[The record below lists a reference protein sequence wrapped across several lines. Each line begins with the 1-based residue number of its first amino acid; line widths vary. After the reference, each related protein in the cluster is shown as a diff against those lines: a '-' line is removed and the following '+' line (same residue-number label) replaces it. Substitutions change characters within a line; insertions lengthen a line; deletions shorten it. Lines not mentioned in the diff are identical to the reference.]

1 MSSISLQRRHS
12 GSLAVVLL
20 GLFLAGCSPKEHDA
34 VVATIGNDPMTLSE
48 YEKLYVKS
56 NGTREAGT
64 AASQEEREKFL
75 DLVVKYKLKL
85 KDAYSQALDK
95 KSEINQE
102 IGQYKGSLAQSFLTE
117 REVTSPG
124 VKKLYARRS
133 EEIHAAHILLEL
145 TPNATPA
152 ESAAAYKDAY
162 DIIAKAKSGTDF
174 NSLAVAFS
182 KDPSVKENKGDL
194 YYFTGGDF
202 VQQFEDAAF
211 SMKPGEISSP
221 PVRTRYGLHI
231 IKLIERKPAPG
242 EVRAN
247 HIMIRFPSMTPT
259 PDDTLAAY
267 KKIVAV
273 EDSLKLGVGFVE
285 LAKRHSDDGG
295 SAGKGGD
302 LGWFTRRRWVRPFD
316 DVVMTLQPGQR
327 SGIVRTQYGYHLILC
342 ADRRAPKPFEE
353 AKAELEQMYQQRLFA
368 DDNARY
374 ISRLK
379 SELRYTRD
387 DSVVARLLA
396 SCDPAKTLHDSAWDA
411 RIPTSLHRSA
421 MMTILGQPVTVDSIV
436 AMLKARPD
444 LATVRLEAS
453 ALNPALDKIA
463 EQLVF
468 STKADLIAKENPE
481 FAAILKEY
489 KEGIL
494 IYQVEQDRVWSKISP
509 ADSLLRLH
517 FATNRD
523 KFTFPDRVRFS
534 EIRLSSEAAARTA
547 RERAGS
553 GTTFEQ
559 IVAEDS
565 IRMKLPLSFKI
576 LFSGTSAALGA
587 EAKKSIAQVGDQ
599 LSHEKGLSVRL
610 WAFPDTTTGKKKNMQ
625 LASRRIEAVKSFLV
639 KDFGIGEERIALAVI
654 PQSVDSATAQ
664 SLRTVRSQALTLDI
678 QGRQPLV
685 VGSLQKLVLAP
696 PVDERSKKADSLAI
710 DGVSPPFYYQNGYS
724 LVRLEARE
732 PARQKTFEEAT
743 PEVSTSFQDAESKRL
758 EKEWMNGLKARFPV
772 LEYKE
777 SLKDAFKPGR

>member
-1 MSSISLQRRHS
+1 MFSTSSQRKHS

-48 YEKLYVKS
+48 YEKLYIKS
-56 NGTREAGT
+56 NGTRDSGT
-64 AASQEEREKFL
+64 VASQEDREKFL

-85 KDAYSQALDK
+85 KDAYSQGLDK
-95 KSEINQE
+95 KPEINQE

-145 TPNATPA
+145 TPNASPA

-174 NSLAVAFS
+174 SSLAIAFS

-202 VQQFEDAAF
+202 VSQFEDAAF
-211 SMKPGEISSP
+211 SMKPGEISSA
-221 PVRTRYGLHI
+221 PVRTKYGLHI
-231 IKLIERKPAPG
+231 IKLFERKPAPG
-242 EVRAN
+242 DVRAN
-247 HIMIRFPSMTPT
+247 HIMIRFPSMSPN
-259 PDDTLAAY
+259 PDDTVAAY
-267 KKIVAV
+267 KKIVSV
-273 EDSLKLGVGFVE
+273 QDSLKLGVGFVE
-285 LAKRHSDDGG
+285 LAKRNSDDGG

-316 DVVMTLQPGQR
+316 DVVMTLQPGQV
-327 SGIVRTQYGYHLILC
+327 SGIVRTQYGYHLIRC
-342 ADRRAPKPFEE
+342 AERRPPKPFEE
-353 AKAELEQMYQQRLFA
+353 ARPELEQMYQQRLFA

-374 ISRLK
+374 LGRLK
-379 SELRYTRD
+379 SELAFTRD
-387 DSVVARLLA
+387 DSVVARVLA
-396 SCDPAKTLHDSAWDA
+396 SCDPAKTVHDSAWDA
-411 RIPTSLHRSA
+411 RIPLSLRRSA
-421 MMTILGQPVTVDSIV
+421 VMSLLGQPVTVDSLV

-444 LATVRLEAS
+444 MASVRLEAP

-468 STKADLIAKENPE
+468 STKADLIAKNNPE

-509 ADSLLRLH
+509 SDSLLKLH
-517 FATNRD
+517 FAANRD

-534 EIRLSSEAAARTA
+534 EIRLSNEAAARA
-547 RERAGS
+547 VRERAIK
-553 GTTFEQ
+553 GTPFEQ

-565 IRMKLPLSFKI
+565 LRMKLPSNFKL
-576 LFSGTSAALGA
+576 LFNGTSVAPGA
-587 EAKKSIAQVGDQ
+587 DAKKSIAQVGEQ
-599 LSHEKGLSVRL
+599 LTHDKSVSVRL
-610 WAFPDTTTGKKKNMQ
+610 SAFPDTAAGKKKNVQ
-625 LASRRIEAVKSFLV
+625 LASRRIEAVKSLLV
-639 KDFGIGEERIALAVI
+639 KDFGIGEERIVLAVT
-654 PQSVDSATAQ
+654 PQPVNNAATK
-664 SLRTVRSQALTLDI
+664 SDRTVLSHTLSLDI
-678 QGRQPLV
+678 QGRQPLL
-685 VGSLQKLVLAP
+685 VGSLQKLVVP
-696 PVDERSKKADSLAI
+696 PPTDERSKRADSLAVGGI
-710 DGVSPPFYYQNGYS
+710 SVPFYHQNGYS
-724 LVRLEARE
+724 LVQLEARE

-743 PEVSTSFQDAESKRL
+743 PEASTSFQDAESKRL
-758 EKEWMNGLKARFPV
+758 EKEWMNGLKTRFPV
-772 LEYKE
+772 QENKA

>member
-1 MSSISLQRRHS
+1 MSSISSQHRHS

-34 VVATIGNDPMTLSE
+34 VVATIGSDPMALSE

-56 NGTREAGT
+56 NGTRDAGA

-85 KDAYSQALDK
+85 KDAYSQGLDK
-95 KSEINQE
+95 KSEVNQE

-124 VKKLYARRS
+124 VKKLYTRRS

-152 ESAAAYKDAY
+152 ESAAAYKDAF

-194 YYFTGGDF
+194 YFFTGGDF
-202 VQQFEDAAF
+202 VPQFEDAAF
-211 SMKPGEISSP
+211 SMKQGDISSP

-242 EVRAN
+242 EVRAS
-247 HIMIRFPSMTPT
+247 HIMIRFPSMTPN

-267 KKIVAV
+267 KKIVALQ
-273 EDSLKLGVGFVE
+273 DSLKLGIGFVE

-295 SAGKGGD
+295 SADKGGD

-316 DVVMTLQPGQR
+316 DVVMTLQPGQL

-342 ADRRAPKPFEE
+342 ADRRPPKPFEE
-353 AKAELEQMYQQRLFA
+353 AKPELEQMYQQRLFA
-368 DDNARY
+368 EDNARY

-387 DSVVARLLA
+387 DSVVARFLA
-396 SCDPAKTLHDSAWDA
+396 SCDPAKTVRDSAWDA

-421 MMTILGQPVTVDSIV
+421 MMTLLGQPVTVDSIT
-436 AMLKARPD
+436 AILQARPD

-509 ADSLLRLH
+509 TDSLLKLH
-517 FATNRD
+517 FAANRD

-534 EIRLSSEAAARTA
+534 EIRLSNEATAQTA
-547 RERAGS
+547 RERAS
-553 GTTFEQ
+553 KGTTFEQ
-559 IVAEDS
+559 IVTEDS
-565 IRMKLPLSFKI
+565 IRMKLPVNFTI
-576 LFSGTSAALGA
+576 LFTGTSAVPRTD
-587 EAKKSIAQVGDQ
+587 AKKSIAQVGEQ
-599 LSHEKGLSVRL
+599 LTHDKSVSVRL
-610 WAFPDTTTGKKKNMQ
+610 SAFPDTSTGKKKSLQ
-625 LASRRIEAVKSFLV
+625 LASRRIGAVKSSLV
-639 KDFGIGEERIALAVI
+639 KDFGIGEERIVLAVT
-654 PQSVDSATAQ
+654 PQVVDSTATQ
-664 SLRTVRSQALTLDI
+664 SDRAVRSRTISLDI
-678 QGRQPLV
+678 QGRQPLFV
-685 VGSLQKLVLAP
+685 SSPERLLTAP
-696 PVDERSKKADSLAI
+696 TADERSKRADSLAVGGI
-710 DGVSPPFYYQNGYS
+710 SAPFYYQNGYS
-724 LVRLEARE
+724 LVRLDARE

-758 EKEWMNGLKARFPV
+758 DKEWMNGLKARFPV
-772 LEYKE
+772 VENKE
-777 SLKDAFKPGR
+777 SLKDAFKQGR

>member
-1 MSSISLQRRHS
+1 MFSTSSQRKHS

-48 YEKLYVKS
+48 YEKLYIKS
-56 NGTREAGT
+56 NGTRDAGA
-64 AASQEEREKFL
+64 AASQDDREKFL

-85 KDAYSQALDK
+85 KDAYSQGLDK
-95 KSEINQE
+95 KPEINQE

-145 TPNATPA
+145 APNASPA

-174 NSLAVAFS
+174 NSLAIAFS

-202 VQQFEDAAF
+202 VPQFEDAAF

-231 IKLIERKPAPG
+231 IKLFERKPAPG

-247 HIMIRFPSMTPT
+247 HIMIRFPSASPN
-259 PDDTLAAY
+259 PDDTVAAY
-267 KKIVAV
+267 KKIVSV
-273 EDSLKLGVGFVE
+273 QDSLKLGVGFAE

-295 SAGKGGD
+295 SASKGGD

-316 DVVMTLQPGQR
+316 DVVMTLQPGQV
-327 SGIVRTQYGYHLILC
+327 SGIVRTQYGYHLIRC
-342 ADRRAPKPFEE
+342 AERRPPKPFEE
-353 AKAELEQMYQQRLFA
+353 AKPEMEQMYQQRLFA
-368 DDNARY
+368 EDNARY
-374 ISRLK
+374 LSRLK
-379 SELRYTRD
+379 SELGYTRD
-387 DSVVARLLA
+387 DSVVARVLA
-396 SCDPAKTLHDSAWDA
+396 SCDPAKTVHDSAWDA
-411 RIPTSLHRSA
+411 RIPPSLHRSA
-421 MMTILGQPVTVDSIV
+421 VMSLHGQPVTVDSIA

-444 LATVRLEAS
+444 MANVRLEAS

-468 STKADLIAKENPE
+468 STKADLIAKNNPE

-509 ADSLLRLH
+509 SDSLLKLH
-517 FATNRD
+517 FAANRD

-534 EIRLSSEAAARTA
+534 EIRLNNEATARA
-547 RERAGS
+547 VRERALK
-553 GTTFEQ
+553 GTPFEQ

-565 IRMKLPLSFKI
+565 LRMKLPSNFNLVFN
-576 LFSGTSAALGA
+576 GTSIAPGA
-587 EAKKSIAQVGDQ
+587 DAKKSIAQVGEQ
-599 LSHEKGLSVRL
+599 LTHDKSLSVHL
-610 WAFPDTTTGKKKNMQ
+610 SAFPDTATGKKKNVQ
-625 LASRRIEAVKSFLV
+625 LASRRIGAVKSLLV
-639 KDFGIGEERIALAVI
+639 KDFGIGEERIVLAVT
-654 PQSVDSATAQ
+654 PQPVNNAITQ
-664 SLRTVRSQALTLDI
+664 SDRTVRSQTLTLDI
-678 QGRQPLV
+678 QGRQPLI
-685 VGSLQKLVLAP
+685 VGTLQKLVVP
-696 PVDERSKKADSLAI
+696 PPTDERSKRADSLAVGGI
-710 DGVSPPFYYQNGYS
+710 SVPFINQNGYS
-724 LVRLEARE
+724 LVQLEARE

-743 PEVSTSFQDAESKRL
+743 PEASTSFQDAESKRL
-758 EKEWMNGLKARFPV
+758 EKEWITGLKTRFPV
-772 LEYKE
+772 QENKE
-777 SLKDAFKPGR
+777 PLKDAFKPGR